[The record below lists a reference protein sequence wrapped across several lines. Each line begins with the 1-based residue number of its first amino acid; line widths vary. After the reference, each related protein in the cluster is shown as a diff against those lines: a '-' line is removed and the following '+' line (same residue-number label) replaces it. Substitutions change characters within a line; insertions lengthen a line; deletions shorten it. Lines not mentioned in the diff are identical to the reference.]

1 MALVQ
6 IPGTKLV
13 RDTESMVLIN
23 KDVAGL
29 QEYKMKRQ
37 MAATQRN
44 ELNNVKLEISSVK
57 DDINEI
63 KQLLSKLL
71 EGSNG

>member
-29 QEYKMKRQ
+29 QEYNMKRK
-37 MAATQRN
+37 MAAMQRN
-44 ELNNVKLEISSVK
+44 ELNNVKQEISSVK
-57 DDINEI
+57 NDISEI